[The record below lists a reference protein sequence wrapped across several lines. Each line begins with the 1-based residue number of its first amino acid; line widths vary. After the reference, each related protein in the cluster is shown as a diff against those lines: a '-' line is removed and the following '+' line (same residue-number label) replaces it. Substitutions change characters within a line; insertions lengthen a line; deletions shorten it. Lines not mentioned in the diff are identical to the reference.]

1 MKQISKY
8 FRLFVFLFVLVLV
21 LVSNASIYRMT
32 SGALKLYPPPDTI
45 EPDTNEIELIYPFQ
59 DDPGNPFQ
67 QPDTNALFLKTPSNI
82 ETVVEYDPETGQYI
96 FKKKIGDFY
105 YRDPTY
111 MSLDEYRRYELNQS
125 IKNYW
130 KERSLTAGQD
140 QREGIIP
147 QIHIANKA
155 FDKIFGGS
163 TIDIRPQGSAEI
175 TFGVL
180 ANRRDD
186 PLLNVRQQRTVNF
199 DFKEKIQMN
208 VVAKIGDKI
217 EFKTN
222 YNTESQFDFE
232 NKLKLKYEGDE
243 DDIIKLIEAGD
254 VSLPLNTSLITGSQA
269 LFGVKTRLQFGR
281 TTVTGVFSQ
290 QESESSTITVE
301 GGAQRNEFEL
311 TALDYEENRHFFL
324 ARYFR
329 GQYEGALAELP
340 VVSSD
345 INITKMEVW
354 LTNVGAAVTENRNIV
369 AFTDLGSYDPYNDK
383 IQPNP
388 GRRLPSNNTNN
399 LIAQLDT
406 TKVRDIN
413 LVSNYLKGDPFGIG
427 QGGYMVSGED
437 FEKVESARK
446 LEPSEYTI
454 NSKLGFIS
462 LNTNLNS
469 DQVLA
474 VAFQYT
480 KIGDTAVYQVGEFSD
495 QGITS
500 PNCLIVKLLK
510 STSLN
515 VNNPLWTLM
524 MKNVYNIGAYQV
536 NQQDFM
542 LNIFYS
548 GNENGVPTAYFTEG
562 PEDVKGVPLLRLF
575 NFDKLDQQMN
585 PFPDGM
591 FDFINGAA
599 TSGGT
604 IQASN
609 GRVYFT
615 VLEPFGSHMREI
627 FEEDTSLASKYA
639 YDSLYTL
646 TKTGAEQFPD
656 KNKYLIQGY
665 YKSSVSNEISLNAFN
680 VPRGSVTVTAG
691 GRQLVENV
699 DYTVDYT
706 LGRVRIINEG
716 ILNSGTPIKIN
727 LENNALFSIQTKRLM
742 GLNFEHRISEN
753 FNFGGTIL
761 NLTERPLTQKTNY
774 GDSPISNTI
783 YGFNL
788 DYETESRWLTKMVD
802 NIPLIETKAPSRISM
817 EGEFAHFLPGHS
829 RAIGKTGTSY
839 IDDFEGSKSTI
850 DLKNIGSWF
859 LASTPQGQTEL
870 FPEAAIT
877 EGINYGKNR
886 ARLAWYI
893 IDPIFYDRTG
903 NLRPPNITIDE
914 ISKNSV
920 RQVLETEIFPEKE
933 LPSGQ
938 PTNIPILNLAYYPD
952 ERGPYNYDV
961 EPVSGISAGI
971 DDEGRLQ
978 DPDSRWGGMMRKI
991 ESSDFEAT
999 NVEYIEFWMMDPF
1012 TDDSANSGKLYINL
1026 GDVSEDILRDGRKS
1040 FENGLPTGPE
1050 VTNVDTTIWGRVP
1063 TVQALVE
1070 SFDDQP
1076 SSRPYQDVGY
1086 DGLMDDDERSF
1097 LESNPYGNNYLALI
1111 RQKYLDG
1118 EITAEAFDNVVADP
1132 SADNYKYFRGEAI
1145 TETSIAERYKNY
1157 NNPDGNSPTDEQNPE
1172 PYPIAATTLPN
1183 VEDINRD
1190 NTLSEAERYYQYVV
1204 ELDPD
1209 KMKVG
1214 ENYIADIQERVGL
1227 DLPNKETTSVK
1238 WYQFKIPVRSP
1249 DKVVGNIQDFRSIRF
1264 MRVFMK
1270 DFEKPVI
1277 CRFATLELVRGEWRR
1292 YNQPLLAPGE
1302 YIPSNQ
1308 QAETQFDISAVNLE
1322 ENSGRSPVSYELPPG
1337 IDREI
1342 NIGTTNLTQQNEQS
1356 MVLKVIDLTDGAA
1369 KGAFK
1374 TTDFDFRQYG
1384 HLKMFVHAEK
1394 IFADENLDYGDM
1406 TVFIRFGSDLTEN
1419 YYEYELPLTFTDWS
1433 PGEVVRDPA
1442 LIWPEANNVDI
1453 DLEKIVQIKQNRNVK
1468 MRDPNSNLAINRPY
1482 IEYEAEGDGK
1492 ITVLGVPSISD
1503 VKAIMIGVRNPKKQT
1518 LQDAD
1523 DGNPK
1528 SVEVWINELRL
1539 TDFNKK
1545 GGWAASARVSANL
1558 ADLGRVTVSGMHST
1572 PNFGSLDQKID
1583 ETQRE
1588 AVTQFDIS
1596 TDVELGKFFPEE
1608 TGIKIPMHFDY
1619 SETHVVPQYNP
1630 LDPDIKLKDELDT
1643 YDSEAERDSLKK
1655 ITQEFVQRKS
1665 INFMNVRK
1673 TRTNRNKKPKIY
1685 DIENFNFSYA
1695 YSEVFIRN
1703 IDVEFDIQKIYNGG
1717 FGYAYNSNPKNI
1729 KPLAGIGFLKS
1740 SDLFKIIRDFNFY
1753 YLPKSLAFRTDMYRE
1768 INERKLRNKSIGL
1781 VKTET
1786 YTMKRWDWNRTYELK
1801 YDLTQNL
1808 NIEYSANAKAYIDE
1822 PQGLPDKGT
1831 SEYEAYKDTIR
1842 NEIFNF
1848 GSIDR
1853 YNQTISAN
1861 YRLPINKIPF
1871 LDWVNLQAGYKGQYS
1886 WTASPK
1892 SIRDRVGNQIQNSNT
1907 IQINGDFSLDQLYD
1921 KIPYLSK
1928 LNEGGK
1934 GGGRRPM
1941 QRPPGRQGPEEEK
1954 ESDTTDQEKGTNYLK
1969 FVADNILRIAT
1980 GVKKASFTY
1989 SETNGTFLPGF
2000 VPEPNAIGINWKYTP
2015 DTSVYKDPSI
2025 FGGEY
2030 PTSLA
2035 PGIGFVFGDQ
2045 RDITNDAFRYG
2056 WITPDTLVNQAFATK
2071 HSDNLNMR
2079 LTYEPFR
2086 DLRLEISA
2094 DRAYSNTFEAFLRMD
2109 TTGEFNRFSEME
2121 RGSFSMSYLMIG
2133 TAFTKDI
2140 DNNISEVFENFKE
2153 YRTIIA
2159 DRLAGENPNWNG
2171 EYVTDTVTVDGQRIT
2186 RRFPLGYGPTQQ
2198 EVLQHAFL
2206 AAYSGKQP
2214 GDASLVRFPK
2224 LPLPNWRLTF
2234 SGLINIPFIKE
2245 RFRKITISHG
2255 YMSAYN
2261 VAGFTRY
2268 TEYAEKNG
2276 HPSRLFANSQNFIPK
2291 YDISAIS
2298 VTEQFSPLIGLDVT
2312 MNNNMSTKLEYKKA
2326 RNLAFSFINNQLTE
2340 VKSDEFIVG
2349 MGYKIK
2355 DVSFSFITSGGRGSS
2370 RRVKSDLDIRA
2381 DFSIRSNKT
2390 ILRRLD
2396 EDVNQISSGQ
2406 KIVSINTS
2414 ADYNINQRFNIRLFF
2429 DKVINN
2435 PFVSNQYRNST
2446 TNGGIT
2452 LRFTLSQ

>member
-8 FRLFVFLFVLVLV
+8 FRLFVFIFVLVLV

-32 SGALKLYPPPDTI
+32 SGALQLYPPPDTI

-59 DDPGNPFQ
+59 DDPGIPFQ

-82 ETVVEYDPETGQYI
+82 ETVVEYDPVTGQYI

-163 TIDIRPQGSAEI
+163 TIDIRPQGSAEL

-354 LTNVGAAVTENRNIV
+354 VTNIGAAVTENRNIV

-383 IQPNP
+383 IQPKP

-399 LIAQLDT
+399 LISQLDT

-413 LVSNYLKGDPFGIG
+413 IVSNYLKGDPFGIG

-515 VNNPLWTLM
+515 VNNPLWKLM

-575 NFDKLDQQMN
+575 NFDKLDQQLN

-615 VLEPFGSHMREI
+615 VLEPFGRHMRKI
-627 FEEDTSLASKYA
+627 FEQDTALASKYA

-870 FPEAAIT
+870 FPEAALT

-886 ARLAWYI
+886 AKLAWYI

-903 NLRPPNITIDE
+903 NLRPPNITTDE

-933 LPSGQ
+933 VPSGQ

-952 ERGPYNYDV
+952 EKGPYNYDI

-1012 TDDSANSGKLYINL
+1012 SGDSANSGKLYINL

-1050 VTNVDTTIWGRVP
+1050 VSNVDTTIWGRVP

-1118 EITAEAFDNVVADP
+1118 EITAEAFDNIVADP
-1132 SADNYKYFRGEAI
+1132 STDNYQYFRGEAI

-1214 ENYIADIQERVGL
+1214 ENFIADIHEAVGVN
-1227 DLPNKETTSVK
+1227 LPNKETTNVK

-1308 QAETQFDISAVNLE
+1308 QAETQFDISAVNVE
-1322 ENSGRSPVSYELPPG
+1322 ENSGRNPVNYTLPPG

-1394 IFADENLDYGDM
+1394 VFANENLDYGDM

-1468 MRDPNSNLAINRPY
+1468 
-1482 IEYEAEGDGK
+1482 
-1492 ITVLGVPSISD
+1492 
-1503 VKAIMIGVRNPKKQT
+1503 
-1518 LQDAD
+1518 
-1523 DGNPK
+1523 
-1528 SVEVWINELRL
+1528 
-1539 TDFNKK
+1539 
-1545 GGWAASARVSANL
+1545 
-1558 ADLGRVTVSGMHST
+1558 
-1572 PNFGSLDQKID
+1572 
-1583 ETQRE
+1583 
-1588 AVTQFDIS
+1588 
-1596 TDVELGKFFPEE
+1596 
-1608 TGIKIPMHFDY
+1608 
-1619 SETHVVPQYNP
+1619 
-1630 LDPDIKLKDELDT
+1630 
-1643 YDSEAERDSLKK
+1643 
-1655 ITQEFVQRKS
+1655 
-1665 INFMNVRK
+1665 
-1673 TRTNRNKKPKIY
+1673 
-1685 DIENFNFSYA
+1685 
-1695 YSEVFIRN
+1695 
-1703 IDVEFDIQKIYNGG
+1703 
-1717 FGYAYNSNPKNI
+1717 
-1729 KPLAGIGFLKS
+1729 
-1740 SDLFKIIRDFNFY
+1740 
-1753 YLPKSLAFRTDMYRE
+1753 
-1768 INERKLRNKSIGL
+1768 
-1781 VKTET
+1781 
-1786 YTMKRWDWNRTYELK
+1786 
-1801 YDLTQNL
+1801 
-1808 NIEYSANAKAYIDE
+1808 
-1822 PQGLPDKGT
+1822 
-1831 SEYEAYKDTIR
+1831 
-1842 NEIFNF
+1842 
-1848 GSIDR
+1848 
-1853 YNQTISAN
+1853 
-1861 YRLPINKIPF
+1861 
-1871 LDWVNLQAGYKGQYS
+1871 
-1886 WTASPK
+1886 
-1892 SIRDRVGNQIQNSNT
+1892 
-1907 IQINGDFSLDQLYD
+1907 
-1921 KIPYLSK
+1921 
-1928 LNEGGK
+1928 
-1934 GGGRRPM
+1934 
-1941 QRPPGRQGPEEEK
+1941 
-1954 ESDTTDQEKGTNYLK
+1954 
-1969 FVADNILRIAT
+1969 
-1980 GVKKASFTY
+1980 
-1989 SETNGTFLPGF
+1989 
-2000 VPEPNAIGINWKYTP
+2000 
-2015 DTSVYKDPSI
+2015 
-2025 FGGEY
+2025 
-2030 PTSLA
+2030 
-2035 PGIGFVFGDQ
+2035 
-2045 RDITNDAFRYG
+2045 
-2056 WITPDTLVNQAFATK
+2056 
-2071 HSDNLNMR
+2071 
-2079 LTYEPFR
+2079 
-2086 DLRLEISA
+2086 
-2094 DRAYSNTFEAFLRMD
+2094 
-2109 TTGEFNRFSEME
+2109 
-2121 RGSFSMSYLMIG
+2121 
-2133 TAFTKDI
+2133 
-2140 DNNISEVFENFKE
+2140 
-2153 YRTIIA
+2153 
-2159 DRLAGENPNWNG
+2159 
-2171 EYVTDTVTVDGQRIT
+2171 
-2186 RRFPLGYGPTQQ
+2186 
-2198 EVLQHAFL
+2198 
-2206 AAYSGKQP
+2206 
-2214 GDASLVRFPK
+2214 
-2224 LPLPNWRLTF
+2224 
-2234 SGLINIPFIKE
+2234 
-2245 RFRKITISHG
+2245 
-2255 YMSAYN
+2255 
-2261 VAGFTRY
+2261 
-2268 TEYAEKNG
+2268 
-2276 HPSRLFANSQNFIPK
+2276 
-2291 YDISAIS
+2291 
-2298 VTEQFSPLIGLDVT
+2298 
-2312 MNNNMSTKLEYKKA
+2312 
-2326 RNLAFSFINNQLTE
+2326 
-2340 VKSDEFIVG
+2340 
-2349 MGYKIK
+2349 
-2355 DVSFSFITSGGRGSS
+2355 
-2370 RRVKSDLDIRA
+2370 
-2381 DFSIRSNKT
+2381 
-2390 ILRRLD
+2390 
-2396 EDVNQISSGQ
+2396 
-2406 KIVSINTS
+2406 
-2414 ADYNINQRFNIRLFF
+2414 
-2429 DKVINN
+2429 
-2435 PFVSNQYRNST
+2435 
-2446 TNGGIT
+2446 
-2452 LRFTLSQ
+2452 